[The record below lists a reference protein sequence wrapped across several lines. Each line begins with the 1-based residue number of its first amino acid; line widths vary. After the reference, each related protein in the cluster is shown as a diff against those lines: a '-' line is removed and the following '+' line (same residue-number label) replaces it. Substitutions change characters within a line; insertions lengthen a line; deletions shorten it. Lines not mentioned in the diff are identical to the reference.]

1 MITISTEYRDKY
13 ILSQEDRNYELETL
27 LDIDG
32 QIFPME
38 NKVMKIGII
47 SKEDYIK
54 RTIAIAKGQYKPQ
67 DDEPKVWFESM
78 KSLAQVLSNENQDL
92 LRIIINH
99 EPRSISELEELTHRK
114 KSNLSRTLKTLERYG
129 IVELFKDKGKVIPKV
144 KATDFQVEFSL
155 DNNLSNF
162 TDHAIV

>member
-1 MITISTEYRDKY
+1 
-13 ILSQEDRNYELETL
+13 
-27 LDIDG
+27 
-32 QIFPME
+32 ME

-47 SKEDYIK
+47 SREDYIK
-54 RTIAIAKGQYKPQ
+54 RTIAIAKGEYKPQ
-67 DDEPKVWFESM
+67 KDEPKVWFESM

-99 EPRSISELEELTHRK
+99 EPRSLSELEELTHRK

-129 IVELFKDKGKVIPKV
+129 IVELVKDKGKLIPKV

-155 DNNLSNF
+155 ENHLSHLA
-162 TDHAIV
+162 DSAMV